1 MFYSM
6 FYSYNYSV
14 IGNLLCNNFRW
25 ECTKLVFNQYYYFSH
40 ALCTHSW
47 TSCMSRRAGKF
58 HLHCDMQGASL
69 SWISAAFT
77 WYDSIP
83 SCSYNTLQL
92 LLWPF
97 KWAAPLHGWCCG
109 ALYTAF
115 AISPHAGLLLECN
128 DYMCGWMFLLW
139 QIMTSQSSHAELRK
153 SPTKTCKMELLLR
166 SLPTLLL
173 KVLNVWKSW
182 SVTKHTAIYST
193 DVFVEAPDNFI
204 AHHW

>member
-1 MFYSM
+1 MFASSGCFPDKPTRYRLHNSMFYSM

-25 ECTKLVFNQYYYFSH
+25 ECTKLVFNHYYYFSH

-58 HLHCDMQGASL
+58 HLHCDMQGTSL

-83 SCSYNTLQL
+83 TCSYNTWQL

-97 KWAAPLHGWCCG
+97 SEQHHCMVGAVVHSILHLPL
-109 ALYTAF
+109 ALMQGFFWSVMIICVGGCFY
-115 AISPHAGLLLECN
+115 C
-128 DYMCGWMFLLW
+128 D
-139 QIMTSQSSHAELRK
+139 
-153 SPTKTCKMELLLR
+153 
-166 SLPTLLL
+166 
-173 KVLNVWKSW
+173 KSW
-182 SVTKHTAIYST
+182 
-193 DVFVEAPDNFI
+193 
-204 AHHW
+204 HHNHHMLN